1 MKKNK
6 KIFIIA
12 GEASGD
18 ILGAGVIQS
27 LLSKSKNISFTGIG
41 GEEMQK
47 IKGFKSLFDISDIS
61 VMGMVEILKR
71 IFLIKKRIKQ
81 TIREILKTK
90 RVIGIIIY
98 LSKTLKINLKKL
110 VIFFICFFLHF
121 INYYVFFRT
130 QFI

>member
-1 MKKNK
+1 MKHNK

-18 ILGAGVIQS
+18 ILGAGVMQS

-71 IFLIKKRIKQ
+71 IFLIKK
-81 TIREILKTK
+81 LC
-90 RVIGIIIY
+90 
-98 LSKTLKINLKKL
+98 LKKQH
-110 VIFFICFFLHF
+110 FFI
-121 INYYVFFRT
+121 
-130 QFI
+130 QF